1 MLKYFLVIFLSG
13 CSSVFHS
20 ILIMIQAST
29 LNVAFNSHN
38 KSLLTI
44 MMSSNVSKHAQT
56 FAATVSPVWLLKQLP
71 SSIKKV
77 HAHNLH
83 FS

>member
-1 MLKYFLVIFLSG
+1 MFKLFPLIFLSG
-13 CSSVFHS
+13 CGSVFHT

-44 MMSSNVSKHAQT
+44 MMSSNVSKNAYMKSHIYRGISG
-56 FAATVSPVWLLKQLP
+56 VC
-71 SSIKKV
+71 
-77 HAHNLH
+77 